1 MSVRIRRMVPED
13 YDAAYALWKQTV
25 GMRLT
30 ALNNTYGG
38 IAKLIAQ
45 NPRTCLVATTDGP
58 VSGDEAR
65 SSDGSRIVG
74 TALGAVDGRKGYLY
88 HVAVDE
94 RWRGRG
100 LGSSLISRVC
110 DVFKAVGIITI
121 SLLTTADN
129 VSGQQF
135 WESQGWRRRPDVVY
149 FTRDLE

>member
-45 NPRTCLVATTDGP
+45 NPQTCLVATTDGP

-88 HVAVDE
+88 QVAVDE

>member
-13 YDAAYALWKQTV
+13 YDAAYALWEQTV

-45 NPRTCLVATTDGP
+45 NPQTCLVATTDGP
-58 VSGDEAR
+58 AGENEVR
-65 SSDGSRIVG
+65 SSDGTAIVG

-88 HVAVDE
+88 HVAVNDQ
-94 RWRGRG
+94 WRGQG
-100 LGSSLISRVC
+100 IGSSLISRVC
-110 DVFKAVGIITI
+110 DMFKADGIVTI
-121 SLLTTADN
+121 SLLATADN

-135 WESQGWRRRPDVVY
+135 WQSQGWHKRPDVVY